1 MGNILKEKKVMPLL
15 IAHTLGAFNDHLIK
29 HIFVFLTAVHLT
41 AGSVY
46 WQTVAFMLYGL
57 AFMATALFA
66 GPCADKI
73 SRDRLIRWV
82 KLAEIG
88 VMAMTMVSV
97 AYESRLLMLVSLT
110 LLGAATSFMRA
121 VKYAIIPTLVKDKN
135 LLTVNASFK
144 GMTFAAG
151 IAASFLFLMLAPW
164 QDALPVLGGCL
175 MVSSVLGYLAVL
187 RLPQMKAADP
197 GLIISG
203 NPWTYLAS
211 FSSFIEKAPVFKFY
225 LIAMSWYWLLGSVV
239 LFFAVDFLTD
249 VLGVQ
254 KSVLIL
260 LTVLFSAGYIVGAFL
275 CSYLTNVRRW
285 KSLAPLSALGISL
298 FLMDTLWAAVSL
310 EPHTVQLTLGQFLD
324 LGLNVSRLLFDI
336 FALAVCAACFI
347 IPFYPLLQQ
356 ATPDKFRGRMFGF
369 SSVLGSM
376 AVLGGVLIVASL
388 TVLHVSILVA
398 FSALAVFNVFF
409 AVYVAQIL
417 PFETRQRLCR
427 SLLTRLFRVKVEGL
441 THLKKAGPRV
451 LMIPNHTS
459 YLDALLISAF
469 VDRRITFSLTN
480 ELSDKW
486 WVRLLCNLMDVKALD
501 PKSPLAVK
509 TMVGEIKAGKL
520 CMIFT
525 EGCIADGNTQMKI
538 YEGPALMAQK
548 AAAQVLPIQITGAEH
563 AFLSRMKGRADRRFF
578 PQITLKFLP
587 PVDFTAKPGLSFREA
602 RRVSSNKLYEML
614 SRMAFES
621 YDLDRTLLQAM
632 IHTMHAVGR
641 RKPMMED
648 TDRKSLTYQQIFMR
662 AFALGGLIHK
672 VLPAEK
678 MLGVMLPTSNAAALT
693 VLGLHAYGKVPAM
706 INFTSGPKQV
716 LSTCRTAQVKT
727 ILTARKVVQLAKL
740 DPLIDS
746 LTRDGIDVVY
756 LEDLRKHLTL
766 RDKLFALFALL
777 FPLRAYRRTAGNVK
791 PTDPAVVLF
800 TSGSEGLP
808 KAVLLSHRNFLGNI
822 FQVPTMIDILPH
834 DVMLNCLPMF
844 HSFGLMAGTFLPLVI
859 GFKTVLYPT
868 PLHYRIIPELCSSAR
883 ATILFGTDTFLAG
896 YAKCA
901 NPYDFN
907 SLRVVVA
914 GAEKLKDETRRIW
927 SEKFGLRILEGYGAT
942 ECSPVIAV
950 NTFMHN
956 RLGSVG
962 PLMTGMSYR
971 LKPVAGI
978 KEGKELVVK
987 GPNVM
992 LGYMR
997 PEKPGVVQP
1006 LKDGWYE
1013 TGDIVDIDADG
1024 FVFIKGRSKRFAKIG
1039 GEMVSLLAVE
1049 QVIDKKWPGFISGV
1063 VAVPDAKKGE
1073 QIVLMTTCS
1082 DINQESLITAFKEA
1096 GITELAIPKKIILT
1110 DAPPLLG
1117 TGKFDYPTAQEM
1129 ALKALAG

>member
-1 MGNILKEKKVMPLL
+1 MGNILKEKKIMPLL
-15 IAHTLGAFNDHLIK
+15 AAHALGAFNDNLIK

-46 WQTVAFMLYGL
+46 WQSVAFVLYGL
-57 AFMATALFA
+57 AFLTTALFA
-66 GPCADKI
+66 GPCSDKI
-73 SRDRLIRWV
+73 ERNRLIQWI

-88 VMAMTMVSV
+88 VMGLTMISV
-97 AYESRLLMLVSLT
+97 LYESRLLMLLALT
-110 LLGAATSFMRA
+110 LLGGCTSFTRV
-121 VKYAIIPTLVKDKN
+121 VKYAMIPNLVKDKN
-135 LLTVNASFK
+135 LLAANASFK
-144 GMTFAAG
+144 GITFVAA
-151 IAASFLFLMLAPW
+151 IVASLLFLMFVPLE
-164 QDALPVLGGCL
+164 DALPIFGVFLI
-175 MVSSVLGYLAVL
+175 VSSVLGYLFVL
-187 RLPQMKAADP
+187 RLPSLKASDA
-197 GLIISG
+197 GLVISG
-203 NPWTYLAS
+203 NPWEYLSS
-211 FSSFIEKAPVFKFY
+211 FSGFVEKVPQFKFY
-225 LIAMSWYWLLGSVV
+225 LVSMAWYWLLGSVV

-260 LTVLFSAGYIVGAFL
+260 LTVLFSAGYIIGSFL
-275 CSYLTNVRRW
+275 CTYLIDRCRW
-285 KSLAPLSALGISL
+285 QSLAPLSALGISL

-324 LGLNVSRLLFDI
+324 LGLGVSRLMFDI
-336 FALAVCAACFI
+336 FAMALCGACFI
-347 IPFYPLLQQ
+347 IPFYPLLQR

-388 TVLHVSILVA
+388 TLLHVSILVT
-398 FSALAVFNVFF
+398 FSALAVLNIFF
-409 AVYVAQIL
+409 AIYVAQIL

-427 SLLTRLFRVKVEGL
+427 RLLKFFFKVKVEGL
-441 THLKKAGPRV
+441 ENLKKAGPRV

-469 VDRRITFSLTN
+469 VDQKITFSLTN

-501 PKSPLAVK
+501 PQSPLAVK

-525 EGCIADGNTQMKI
+525 ESRIANGNTQMKI
-538 YEGPALMAQK
+538 YEGPALMAEK
-548 AAAQVLPIQITGAEH
+548 ASACILPIQILGAEH
-563 AFLSRMKGRADRRFF
+563 AFLTRMKGRSERRFL

-587 PVDFTAKPGLSFREA
+587 AVDFTPKAGLSFREA
-602 RRVSSNKLYEML
+602 RRISSNKLYDML
-614 SRMAFES
+614 SLMAFES
-621 YDLDRTLLQAM
+621 YNLDRTLLEAM

-641 RKPMMED
+641 RKPMLED
-648 TDRKSLTYQQIFMR
+648 TERKPLTYQQVFMR
-662 AFALGGLIHK
+662 AFALGGLINK
-672 VLPAEK
+672 VLPDEK

-693 VLGLHAYGKVPAM
+693 VLGLHAYGKIPAM

-716 LSTCRTAQVKT
+716 ISTCRTAQVKT
-727 ILTARKVVQLAKL
+727 ILTARKVVALGKL
-740 DPLIDS
+740 DALVDC
-746 LTRDGIDVVY
+746 LVNEGIQIVY
-756 LEDLRKHLTL
+756 LEDLKKHLTIK
-766 RDKLFALFALL
+766 DKLFALYAMLS
-777 FPLRAYRRTAGNVK
+777 PMRAYRRSAKEVK
-791 PTDPAVVLF
+791 ATDPAVVLF

-822 FQVPTMIDILPH
+822 CQVPCMIDIFPH

-844 HSFGLMAGTFLPLVI
+844 HSFGLMAGTFLPFVI

-868 PLHYRIIPELCSSAR
+868 PLHYRIIPELCSSTR

-914 GAEKLKDETRRIW
+914 GAEKLKDETRRLW

-962 PLMTGMSYR
+962 QLMTGMSYR
-971 LKPVAGI
+971 LKNVPGI

-987 GPNVM
+987 GPNIM

-997 PEKPGVVQP
+997 PEKPGVLQP
-1006 LKDGWYE
+1006 PKDGWYE
-1013 TGDIVDIDADG
+1013 TGDIVDIDTDG

-1049 QVIDKKWPGFISGV
+1049 QVIEKKWPGFISGAV
-1063 VAVPDAKKGE
+1063 SVPDPKKGE
-1073 QIVLMTTCS
+1073 QIILITTCG
-1082 DINQESLITAFKEA
+1082 DINQEGLILAFKEA
-1096 GITELAIPKKIILT
+1096 GITELAIPKRIILT
-1110 DAPPLLG
+1110 DTPPLLG
-1117 TGKFDYPTAQEM
+1117 TGKFDYVSAQDM
-1129 ALKALAG
+1129 AQKAVVG